1 MLVFQRQLQLV
12 SYNESYLAPCFIIYN
27 KFIAGDDFNT
37 TPFTAII
44 PAGAT
49 NTTVTVTVTD
59 DNIVEGDEVFSM
71 SLTVPSYLGPGIVA
85 GLVTNATVTII
96 DTTGM

>member
-12 SYNESYLAPCFIIYN
+12 SYNESHLAPCFIIYN
-27 KFIAGDDFNT
+27 EFIAGDDFNA

-49 NTTVTVTVTD
+49 NTTVTVAVTD

-96 DTTGM
+96 DTSGM

>member
-1 MLVFQRQLQLV
+1 MAFQRQLQLV
-12 SYNESYLAPCFIIYN
+12 SYNESHLASCFIIYN
-27 KFIAGDDFNT
+27 EFIAGDDFNV
-37 TPFTAII
+37 TPLTDII

-49 NTTVTVTVTD
+49 NTTVRVAVTD

-96 DTTGM
+96 DTTGI